1 MRTPE
6 PAARPM
12 LHGVRQP
19 LPRPLVG
26 RAALKEPRG
35 RDTGGPGVGEG
46 HGSRSQEDTES
57 AAVLSGRRP
66 PTLGRS
72 PGSPGA
78 PPGHALSRGMRDC
91 DEI

>member
-6 PAARPM
+6 PAARLM

-26 RAALKEPRG
+26 PAALKEPRG
-35 RDTGGPGVGEG
+35 RDTGWPGVGEG

-57 AAVLSGRRP
+57 AAVPSCRCPPHAQEDQAPLRGRV
-66 PTLGRS
+66 
-72 PGSPGA
+72 
-78 PPGHALSRGMRDC
+78 LSRGMRDWGK
-91 DEI
+91 I